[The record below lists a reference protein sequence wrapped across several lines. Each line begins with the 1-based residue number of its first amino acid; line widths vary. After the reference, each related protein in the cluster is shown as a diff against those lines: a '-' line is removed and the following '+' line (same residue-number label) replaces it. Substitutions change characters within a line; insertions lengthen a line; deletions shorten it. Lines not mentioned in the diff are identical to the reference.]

1 MMLYLFALA
10 VAYIA
15 SVGNCKYN
23 VQHAGKLILTE
34 QLNSISNI
42 RVISEGDSIKL
53 ETEYL
58 MNFPVYCI
66 PHMAIDSNSKKNKK
80 PTYYIKQEFQ
90 DSLSLYKNNLN
101 IMPITFNDKNYIAGM
116 AANNGL
122 VLIVADLDIYKADE
136 EKQKISMLSIND
148 TKYDKLFNND
158 EMFYTGIISDVVE
171 NQFFLICSIKSKYFI
186 AHIKYDDNKGYIT
199 ILSVIEKLNG
209 KVLSVVNSISIVED
223 RLYIVENAENVY
235 QAVIDRK
242 NVKNNFNL
250 KGTKIYSFANKNE
263 KILGLSSKMITNPM
277 TNNLTDYIII
287 NTKKLSQDKPSSENC
302 IYLASVNIN
311 NDKEIEIFNI
321 IDMYSSDIN
330 PMYFSVYDIYLSM
343 DSRKDPAEQKLWMK
357 QLKNNKPTYFNIPN
371 KNANENKENTED
383 EKYMLD
389 ILWTNQFNCTINKGS
404 LDLRDAKSVPNN
416 DIKKLTIKKINNHL
430 STSPNAICSST
441 CSKENKVFDEI
452 CYYDAQNNFVSSLNT
467 SENYSDGYTG
477 HIIFDGLKNYIA
489 FDYKSAKGAHLL
501 SYPLDNMIY
510 IYLKNGD
517 VKINLPQPFGLSVDK
532 YNSTDS
538 ELIVYIACNDDGK
551 NYINK
556 CVVNQKDKSYQC
568 FNIYKKKK
576 EDNELFQYISYITY
590 PSNNNNEEN
599 NYIYVSNNK
608 KSIYKLEKNGKKW
621 SSNEWLTLEKP
632 NQRVGPVSTLLNY
645 FYVHK
650 NMLNTMKTKLPQ
662 NEIIQKLATSN
673 EEDLHIT
680 DDEYIF
686 LQNSHTVVFATNF
699 DSYGKDTGSQI
710 NFYAKLFDEKYH
722 QSFEVDSI
730 VTSIESASTI
740 SYYLHE

>member
-1 MMLYLFALA
+1 MMLCLFALA

-15 SVGNCKYN
+15 SAGNCKYN
-23 VQHAGKLILTE
+23 VQHSGKLILTE
-34 QLNSISNI
+34 QLNTISNL
-42 RVISEGDSIKL
+42 RVISEGESIKL

-58 MNFPVYCI
+58 MNFPIYCI
-66 PHMAIDSNSKKNKK
+66 PHMTIDSNSKKNKK

-90 DSLSLYKNNLN
+90 NSLYLYKNNLN
-101 IMPITFNDKNYIAGM
+101 VMPITFNDKNYIAGM

-136 EKQKISMLSIND
+136 EKKKISMVSIND
-148 TKYDKLFNND
+148 SKYDKLFNND
-158 EMFYTGIISDVVE
+158 EMFYTGIVSDVVE
-171 NQFFLICSIKSKYFI
+171 NQFFLICTIKSKYFI
-186 AHIKYDDNKGYIT
+186 AHIKYDENKGYIT
-199 ILSVIEKLNG
+199 ILSIIEKLNG
-209 KVLSVVNSISIVED
+209 KNLSVVNSISIVED
-223 RLYIVENAENVY
+223 RLYVVENAENVY

-242 NVKNNFNL
+242 NVKNNANL
-250 KGTKIYSFANKNE
+250 KGIKIYSFEKKNE
-263 KILGLSSKMITNPM
+263 KILGLSSKTITNPM
-277 TNNLTDYIII
+277 TNNLSDYIII
-287 NTKKLSQDKPSSENC
+287 NTKKISQDKPSSENC

-311 NDKEIEIFNI
+311 NNKEIEIFNI
-321 IDMYSSDIN
+321 IDMYSSDMN
-330 PMYFSVYDIYLSM
+330 PMYFSVYDVYLSM
-343 DSRKDPAEQKLWMK
+343 DNRKDPGEQKLWMK
-357 QLKNNKPTYFNIPN
+357 QLKNNKPKYFNIPN
-371 KNANENKENTED
+371 KNINENKENVED
-383 EKYMLD
+383 QKYMLD

-404 LDLRDAKSVPNN
+404 LDLRDVKSVPNN
-416 DIKKLTIKKINNHL
+416 DIKKLTLKKINNHL

-441 CSKENKVFDEI
+441 CSKENKVFDEV
-452 CYYDAQNNFVSSLNT
+452 CYYDAQNNFVSSLNP
-467 SENYSDGYTG
+467 SENYSEGYTG

-489 FDYKSAKGAHLL
+489 FDYKSVKGVHAL

-510 IYLKNGD
+510 IHLKNGN
-517 VKINLPQPFGLSVDK
+517 VKINLPQPFGLSIDK

-538 ELIVYIACNDDGK
+538 ELIVYVACNDEEK

-568 FNIYKKKK
+568 FNVYKKTK

-590 PSNNNNEEN
+590 LTNNNKEEN

-650 NMLNTMKTKLPQ
+650 NMLNTIKTKLPE
-662 NEIIQKLATSN
+662 NEVIQKLATSN

-686 LQNSHTVVFATNF
+686 LQNSHTVVFASNF
-699 DSYGKDTGSQI
+699 DSYGKETGSQI
-710 NFYAKLFDEKYH
+710 NFYASLFDENYH

-730 VTSIESASTI
+730 VTSIESASTM